1 MSHYEIDFS
10 RDLEENPAK
19 ARREAIN
26 ASIRYA
32 GIGVMK
38 NTLRAIW
45 AGQVNDLDH
54 LRFLLGMLV
63 GIEGYPVTAIY
74 EYATRGRR
82 VVASNPKRQA

>member
-19 ARREAIN
+19 ARRLAIN
-26 ASIRYA
+26 ESIRYA
-32 GIGVMK
+32 GVGVMK

-45 AGQVNDLDH
+45 TGQVNDLKH

-63 GIEGYPVTAIY
+63 GIKGYPVKAIY
-74 EYATRGRR
+74 EYATRGKG
-82 VVASNPKRQA
+82 VVAPNPKRQG